1 MAVTDKPADA
11 TITTGAASNPASTK
25 GAMSAAAAAKN
36 KQNQKKKNPPNASKK
51 KQQVVKSKFECLASG
66 KSYKANGNLAGQFRV
81 YQNNLA
87 GSSADDKAYGLDS

>member
-11 TITTGAASNPASTK
+11 TITTGAAGNPASTK
-25 GAMSAAAAAKN
+25 GAMAAAAAAKN

-66 KSYKANGNLAGQFRV
+66 TNPIKLMV
-81 YQNNLA
+81 I
-87 GSSADDKAYGLDS
+87 